1 VHFTLRCKAV
11 PLQKGWWG
19 YHPFMTT
26 YNGGAHEVRRANPI
40 GAYVTTAGTLIVLAS
55 VWLNWVTLGRGDETS
70 NASSGYE
77 ADSIVPWAAFF
88 GVSLAVALLYATKR
102 ADRRQHRGLSLTSM
116 AAGLATLLFT
126 IAFVIDPIATR
137 QYSPDNNIS
146 VEFGVFVA
154 MFGALLWA
162 IGSFMLAKEPEG
174 DAEDTAVVRATTA
187 RPVTT
192 TATSG
197 TSDVHSHNGGTHV
210 GSSAA
215 FDDSSARSVTAA
227 DDLGRTGTAGATGS
241 RSL

>member
-1 VHFTLRCKAV
+1 M
-11 PLQKGWWG
+11 G
-19 YHPFMTT
+19 YPMIMTT
-26 YNGGAHEVRRANPI
+26 YNGGGAHEVGRANPI
-40 GAYVTTAGTLIVLAS
+40 GAYVTTAGTTIVLAS
-55 VWLNWVTLGRGDETS
+55 VWLNWVTLGRGDETG

-77 ADSIVPWAAFF
+77 ADSIVPWVAFF

-174 DAEDTAVVRATTA
+174 DVESTSAVHATA

-192 TATSG
+192 TATSS
-197 TSDVHSHNGGTHV
+197 TTDVHSHYGDTHG
-210 GSSAA
+210 GSSAT
-215 FDDSSARSVTAA
+215 FEDSSTRGATAA
-227 DDLGRTGTAGATGS
+227 DDLGRAAGTTGS

>member
-1 VHFTLRCKAV
+1 
-11 PLQKGWWG
+11 
-19 YHPFMTT
+19 MTT
-26 YNGGAHEVRRANPI
+26 YNDGGAHEVSRANPL
-40 GAYVTTAGTLIVLAS
+40 GAYVTTAGTLIVLGS

-77 ADSIVPWAAFF
+77 ADSIVPWVAFL

-102 ADRRQHRGLSLTSM
+102 ADRRQHRGLSLASM

-126 IAFVIDPIATR
+126 IAFVIDPIATQ

-162 IGSFMLAKEPEG
+162 IGSFLLAKEPEG
-174 DAEDTAVVRATTA
+174 DVERTSVVHAATT
-187 RPVTT
+187 RPVAT
-192 TATSG
+192 TATSS
-197 TSDVHSHNGGTHV
+197 TSDVHSHYGDTYT
-210 GSSAA
+210 GSSAS
-215 FDDSSARSVTAA
+215 FEDSNTLGATAA
-227 DDLGRTGTAGATGS
+227 DDLGRTGTAGTTGS